1 MSLKT
6 LFTDA
11 YDGVSPFFKGV
22 FFMNVASCLFG
33 TNQVVIKQVA
43 DAGVDDFT
51 QMFLRFAVAAV
62 PLVPFIYQGAK
73 GSNSKE
79 LLRGATHLGTIL
91 AVGYFLQI
99 IGLEGTTSA
108 KGALTSTFTVLSVPV
123 FAGLAGQRVPWF
135 TWPASVA
142 AMVGVGLLTG
152 GDGSPFV
159 AGDAVCILS
168 AIIFGYHTLTSS
180 KYARL
185 FEDQE
190 PCSSSFQI
198 GVVAAESGL
207 WKLGE
212 MGYRGFRA
220 HAANGFA
227 IDAHANVDIAA
238 FVTHTSDV
246 AAHLPWPAL
255 LWMGLATTSFT
266 LWIEFLALKNV
277 SASTCALI
285 YAAEPLWGARCSRGT
300 SWATAGGPRGGSAR
314 RSSWARPWGARC
326 SPWTRTTRRR
336 RRRRR
341 TAPSPRRMPCATKTS
356 RGTNAYRDIIA
367 SLLPIRCFS
376 S

>member
-1 MSLKT
+1 M
-6 LFTDA
+6 
-11 YDGVSPFFKGV
+11 
-22 FFMNVASCLFG
+22 
-33 TNQVVIKQVA
+33 
-43 DAGVDDFT
+43 
-51 QMFLRFAVAAV
+51 
-62 PLVPFIYQGAK
+62 
-73 GSNSKE
+73 
-79 LLRGATHLGTIL
+79 
-91 AVGYFLQI
+91 
-99 IGLEGTTSA
+99 
-108 KGALTSTFTVLSVPV
+108 LSVPV

-190 PCSSSFQI
+190 LPFISFQI

-212 MGYRGFRA
+212 MGYRGFRE

-285 YAAEPLWGARCSRGT
+285 YTAEPLWGALFAWHFMGDRWGP
-300 SWATAGGPRGGSAR
+300 AGWLGAALIVGASVGSQVLTLDEDDSAEAKAEEDRAVAEADAMRDENFAR
-314 RSSWARPWGARC
+314 
-326 SPWTRTTRRR
+326 
-336 RRRRR
+336 
-341 TAPSPRRMPCATKTS
+341 
-356 RGTNAYRDIIA
+356 Y
-367 SLLPIRCFS
+367 
-376 S
+376 